1 MSLGDDTRP
10 HPGDSPADLIKLF
23 ERYSSIVENAIEGI
37 FQSTPEGHYLLV
49 NPALAHMYGYAS
61 PEELINSVRDISKS
75 VYVDDAMR
83 LEFKRLI
90 ERDGFVH
97 GLEYQVYRKDR
108 SIIWISEQA
117 RVVRGPDGQVAYY
130 EGFIQNITARKL
142 IEQELLA
149 AKEAAVA
156 ASVAK
161 SQFLAVMS
169 HEIRTPMNGVIGM
182 TSILLDTQLTPEQRD
197 CVETIRQS
205 GDALLL
211 VINDILDFSKIES
224 GRLTLEHEEFSVVEC
239 VEGAL
244 DILAPKAAEKQLD
257 LLYEIAAGV
266 PPLARGDETRLRQIL
281 VNLLGNAI
289 KFTARGEVVLT
300 VGVQPLAEPAAAG
313 GPERVRL
320 LFSVRD
326 TGIGI
331 SAGAMA
337 RLFQSFSQADASTTR
352 RYGGSGLGLVIS
364 KRLAELMHGEMSVE
378 SKVGSGSTFRF
389 SVVVENVPVKP
400 RQYHATGYLPLAG
413 KRLLIVDDNE
423 TNRRILLRLAQ
434 GWNMLAQA
442 VDSGPA
448 ALVLLE
454 SGARFDFAILDMQMP
469 DMDGLMLGAAIRQ
482 HFSADTLPMVL
493 LSSHGERAHIA
504 DKSLFAA
511 SLVKPAKPAQL
522 IDALAKLC
530 TARAEKAAGPSSSGT
545 PPGFLL
551 HHEKVLLADDNAIN
565 QKVAATMI
573 SKLGYRADPAA
584 NGLEALTAVK
594 RQHYDIIFMDVQMP
608 EMDGLEA
615 TRRIRSLAAAAG
627 RRGPWIIALTANAM
641 QDDRELCLAAGM
653 DDYVTKPFKQAD
665 ISAAFARARAAGL
678 AVVAKV
684 GRAAT
689 DGASA

>member
-1 MSLGDDTRP
+1 MRHLLG
-10 HPGDSPADLIKLF
+10 GANGELAKLF

-37 FQSTPEGHYLLV
+37 FQSTPGGHYLLV
-49 NPALAHMYGYAS
+49 NPALAQMYGYAS

-75 VYVDDAMR
+75 IYVDEAMR
-83 LEFKRLI
+83 FEFQRLI
-90 ERDGFVH
+90 ERDGFVN
-97 GLEYQVYRKDR
+97 GLEYQVYRKDGGV
-108 SIIWISEQA
+108 IWISEQA
-117 RVVRGPDGQVAYY
+117 RAVRGADGNVAYY

-142 IEQELLA
+142 IEQELRA

-205 GDALLL
+205 GDALLS

-224 GRLTLEHEEFSVVEC
+224 GRLTPENEEFSVVEC

-244 DILAPKAAEKQLD
+244 DILASKAADKQLD

-266 PPLARGDETRLRQIL
+266 PPIARGDATRLRQIL

-300 VGVQPLAEPAAAG
+300 LGAQPLAEPAAPG

-320 LFSVRD
+320 QFSVRD

-331 SAGAMA
+331 SEKTMGQ
-337 RLFQSFSQADASTTR
+337 LFQSFSQADASTTR

-364 KRLAELMHGEMSVE
+364 KRLAELMNGEMSVE
-378 SKVGSGSTFRF
+378 SKLGHGSTFRF

-400 RQYHATGYLPLAG
+400 RHYHASGYLPLTG

-434 GWNMLAQA
+434 SWTMLAQA

-448 ALVLLE
+448 ALALLE

-469 DMDGLMLGAAIRQ
+469 DMDGQMLGMAIRQ
-482 HFSADTLPMVL
+482 NFSAESMPLVL
-493 LSSHGERAHIA
+493 LSSQGERAHIT

-511 SLVKPAKPAQL
+511 SLIKPAKPAQL
-522 IDALAKLC
+522 IETLAKLS
-530 TARAEKAAGPSSSGT
+530 TVRTEKAVAPPAAGAPAGSPIHT
-545 PPGFLL
+545 
-551 HHEKVLLADDNAIN
+551 ERVLLADDNAIN
-565 QKVAATMI
+565 QKVASSMMA
-573 SKLGYRADPAA
+573 KLGYRTDPAA
-584 NGLEALTAVK
+584 NGLEALEAVK
-594 RQHYDIIFMDVQMP
+594 RQQYDIIFMDVQMP

-615 TRRIRSLAAAAG
+615 TRRIRALAAAAG
-627 RRGPWIIALTANAM
+627 QRGPWIIALTANAM
-641 QDDRELCLAAGM
+641 QDDRELCLSAGM
-653 DDYVTKPFKQAD
+653 DDYVTKPFKLPD
-665 ISAAFARARAAGL
+665 LTAALERARAGRL
-678 AVVAKV
+678 AAVAN
-684 GRAAT
+684 T
-689 DGASA
+689 H

>member
-1 MSLGDDTRP
+1 MSLGDDTR
-10 HPGDSPADLIKLF
+10 HFPGGSDGDLAKLL
-23 ERYSSIVENAIEGI
+23 ERYSSIVENAVEGI
-37 FQSTPEGHYLLV
+37 FQSTPQGHYLLV

-75 VYVDDAMR
+75 VYVDEAMR
-83 LEFKRLI
+83 FEFKRLI
-90 ERDGFVH
+90 ERDGFVN
-97 GLEYQVYRKDR
+97 GLEYEVYCKDG

-117 RVVRGPDGQVAYY
+117 RAVRDKSGHVAYY
-130 EGFIQNITARKL
+130 EGFIQNITARKV
-142 IEQELLA
+142 IEKELRA
-149 AKEAAVA
+149 AKEAAVSA
-156 ASVAK
+156 NVAK

-205 GDALLL
+205 GDALLS

-224 GRLTLEHEEFSVVEC
+224 GRLTPENEEFSVSEC

-244 DILAPKAAEKQLD
+244 DILAAKAAEKHLD

-289 KFTARGEVVLT
+289 KFTAHGEVVLT
-300 VGVQPLAEPAAAG
+300 LGSQPVDPATAG

-331 SAGAMA
+331 SAEAMG

-352 RYGGSGLGLVIS
+352 RYGGTGLGLVIS

-378 SKVGSGSTFRF
+378 SEFGHGSTFRF

-400 RQYHATGYLPLAG
+400 RHYHAAGYLPLAG

-442 VDSGPA
+442 ADSGPA
-448 ALVLLE
+448 ALALLA

-469 DMDGLMLGAAIRQ
+469 DMDGLMLGRAIRQ
-482 HFSADTLPMVL
+482 NYSAEAMPLVL
-493 LSSHGERAHIA
+493 LSSQGERAHIA
-504 DKSLFAA
+504 DKALFAV
-511 SLVKPAKPAQL
+511 SLIKPAKPAQL
-522 IDALAKLC
+522 IDALAKLS
-530 TARAEKAAGPSSSGT
+530 TAMAEKAAAPPASGAPSGN
-545 PPGFLL
+545 PL
-551 HHEKVLLADDNAIN
+551 HSEKVLLADDNAIN
-565 QKVAATMI
+565 QKVAFAMI
-573 SKLGYRADPAA
+573 SKIGYRADPAA
-584 NGLEALTAVK
+584 NGLEALAAVK

-615 TRRIRSLAAAAG
+615 TRQIRALAAAEG

-641 QDDRELCLAAGM
+641 QDDRELCLAAGV
-653 DDYVTKPFKQAD
+653 DDYVTKPFTQPD
-665 ISAAFARARAAGL
+665 ITAALERARAGRLSAE
-678 AVVAKV
+678 AKV
-684 GRAAT
+684 G
-689 DGASA
+689 G

>member
-1 MSLGDDTRP
+1 MTLSAEANP
-10 HPGDSPADLIKLF
+10 NPGNPDGGLAKTL

-37 FQSTPEGHYLLV
+37 FQSTPDGHYLLV
-49 NPALAHMYGYAS
+49 NPALAQMYGYAS
-61 PEELINSVRDISKS
+61 PDELMNSVRDISKG
-75 VYVDDAMR
+75 VYVDEAKR
-83 LEFKRLI
+83 HEFKRLI
-90 ERDGFVH
+90 ERDGLVNGF
-97 GLEYQVYRKDR
+97 EYQVYRKDGE
-108 SIIWISEQA
+108 IIWISEDA
-117 RVVRGPDGQVAYY
+117 RAVRGPDGNVAYY
-130 EGFIQNITARKL
+130 EGFVQNITARKV
-142 IEQELLA
+142 IEKELVA

-205 GDALLL
+205 GDALLS

-224 GRLTLEHEEFSVVEC
+224 GRLTPEVEEFAVIEC

-244 DILAPKAAEKQLD
+244 DILAPKADEKQLD
-257 LLYEIAAGV
+257 LLYEVAAGV
-266 PPLARGDETRLRQIL
+266 PQLAKGDETRLRQIL

-300 VGVQPLAEPAAAG
+300 LNSQPVADPAGPG

-320 LFSVRD
+320 LFSIRD

-331 SAGAMA
+331 PEEAVG

-352 RYGGSGLGLVIS
+352 RYGGSGLGLAIS
-364 KRLAELMHGEMSVE
+364 KRLAELMNGEMTVE
-378 SKVGSGSTFRF
+378 SKVGQGSIFRF
-389 SVVVENVPVKP
+389 SVVVENVPIKP
-400 RQYHATGYLPLAG
+400 RHYHASGYLPVVG

-448 ALVLLE
+448 ALALLE

-469 DMDGLMLGAAIRQ
+469 DMDGQMLALAIREN
-482 HFSADTLPMVL
+482 FSAEAMPLVL
-493 LSSHGERAHIA
+493 LSSQGERAHIA

-511 SLVKPAKPAQL
+511 SLIKPAKPGQL
-522 IDALAKLC
+522 IDVLAKL
-530 TARAEKAAGPSSSGT
+530 TTTKVERASASSGSAA
-545 PPGFLL
+545 PFGGLL
-551 HHEKVLLADDNAIN
+551 HNERVLLADDNAIN
-565 QKVAATMI
+565 QKVAMSMI

-584 NGLEALTAVK
+584 NGLEALDAVK

-615 TRRIRSLAAAAG
+615 TRQIRARSAVEG
-627 RRGPWIIALTANAM
+627 KRGPWIIALTANAM
-641 QDDRELCLAAGM
+641 QDDRDMCFAAGM
-653 DDYVTKPFKQAD
+653 DDYVTKPFKVPD
-665 ISAAFARARAAGL
+665 IAAALERARASNA
-678 AVVAKV
+678 
-684 GRAAT
+684 AAT
-689 DGASA
+689 RS

>member
-1 MSLGDDTRP
+1 MNTESDLG
-10 HPGDSPADLIKLF
+10 KLF

-49 NPALAHMYGYAS
+49 NPALAQMYGYTS

-75 VYVDDAMR
+75 IYVDEADR
-83 LEFKRLI
+83 QEFKRRI

-97 GLEYQVYRKDR
+97 GLEYQIYRKDG
-108 SIIWISEQA
+108 SIIWISEQSRA
-117 RVVRGPDGQVAYY
+117 VRDKSGAVAYY
-130 EGFIQNITARKL
+130 EGFIQNITARKQ
-142 IEQELLA
+142 IEQELLT

-182 TSILLDTQLTPEQRD
+182 TSILLDTQLTAEQRD

-205 GDALLL
+205 GDALLS

-224 GRLTLEHEEFSVVEC
+224 GRLTPEHEEFAVVEC

-244 DILAPKAAEKQLD
+244 DILAPKADEKQLD

-266 PPLARGDETRLRQIL
+266 PPIALGDETRLRQIL

-300 VGVQPLAEPAAAG
+300 VGAQPVESPPG
-313 GPERVRL
+313 SPERVRL

-331 SAGAMA
+331 SPESL
-337 RLFQSFSQADASTTR
+337 RHLFQSFSQADASTTR

-364 KRLAELMHGEMSVE
+364 KRLAELMNGDMSVE
-378 SKVGSGSTFRF
+378 STPGVGSTFRF

-400 RQYHATGYLPLAG
+400 RPYHAAGHLALAG

-434 GWNMLAQA
+434 GWNVLAQA
-442 VDSGPA
+442 VESGPA
-448 ALVLLE
+448 ALALLD
-454 SGARFDFAILDMQMP
+454 SGSRFDFAILDMQMP
-469 DMDGLMLGAAIRQ
+469 DMDGLMLGQAIRQ
-482 HFSADTLPMVL
+482 NFSAEALPMVL
-493 LSSHGERAHIA
+493 LSSQGERAHIS
-504 DKSLFAA
+504 DKSLFAY
-511 SLVKPAKPAQL
+511 SLIKPAKPSQL
-522 IDALAKLC
+522 IYVLSKLC
-530 TARAEKAAGPSSSGT
+530 TAKAEKAAAAANIVAQ
-545 PPGFLL
+545 PGNALRT
-551 HHEKVLLADDNAIN
+551 ERVLLADDNAIN
-565 QKVAATMI
+565 QKVATTMI
-573 SKLGYRADPAA
+573 AKLGYRADPAG
-584 NGLEALTAVK
+584 NGLEVLAAVK
-594 RQHYDIIFMDVQMP
+594 RQHYDVIFMDVQMP

-615 TRRIRSLAAAAG
+615 TRQIRALAVG
-627 RRGPWIIALTANAM
+627 EGKRGPWIIALTANAM
-641 QDDRELCLAAGM
+641 QDDRDLCLAAGM
-653 DDYVTKPFKQAD
+653 DDYVTKPFKQQD
-665 ISAAFARARAAGL
+665 ITGALERANAARL
-678 AVVAKV
+678 ATKPPFPVE
-684 GRAAT
+684 GP
-689 DGASA
+689 